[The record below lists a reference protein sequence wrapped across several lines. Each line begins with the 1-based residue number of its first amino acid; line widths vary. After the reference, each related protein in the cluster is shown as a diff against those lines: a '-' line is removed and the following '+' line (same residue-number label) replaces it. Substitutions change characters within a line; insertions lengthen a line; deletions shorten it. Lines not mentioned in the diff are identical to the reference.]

1 MAKYTW
7 DFSIIMHY
15 KQALLTGLGITI
27 GITVAAIILG
37 TIIGIVLAIMKM
49 SKNKMIHYGSS
60 AFIELFRDLPL
71 LVLLV
76 WFFYMIPIMI
86 GVSISA
92 TMTAVTALSLNLA
105 AFSAEIFR
113 GGFSSVNK
121 GQIEAAKALGFTK
134 MQTIKHVIFPQALQ
148 VVMPAITGRY
158 IETIKL
164 TSLASVIAVNELL
177 HSGQNIISVSFR
189 PLEVYT
195 VIAILYLAI
204 IMPLSISLQRM
215 EAKNV
220 RS

>member
-1 MAKYTW
+1 MASYTW

-15 KQALLTGLGITI
+15 KQALLTGLGVTI

-37 TIIGIVLAIMKM
+37 TIIGITIAIMKM
-49 SKNKMIHYGSS
+49 SKNKAVHHSAA
-60 AFIELFRDLPL
+60 AFIEIFRDLPL

-76 WFFYMIPIMI
+76 WFFYMIPVMI
-86 GVSISA
+86 GVNISA
-92 TMTAVTALSLNLA
+92 TMTAIIALSLNLG
-105 AFSAEIFR
+105 AFAAEIFR
-113 GGFSSVNK
+113 GGFKSVHK
-121 GQIEAAKALGFTK
+121 GQIEAAKALGLTK
-134 MQTIKHVIFPQALQ
+134 MQTIRHVIFPQALQ
-148 VVMPAITGRY
+148 VVMPALTGRY

-177 HSGQNIISVSFR
+177 HSGQNLISVSFR

-204 IMPLSISLQRM
+204 IIPLSISLQRM

-220 RS
+220 RA